1 MTPEEKS
8 PYYEEQARLSK
19 IHLEK
24 YPDYKYKPRPKRTF
38 IVDGRKMRISEYK
51 HMMKQRRDDGALS
64 IGQIEESQQPL
75 QQSQPIQRSE
85 NQNLTPVSS
94 DSGMQNLLKL
104 QGANPMLL
112 AALQQQQQISAAAS
126 AAALMKGAT
135 GNNLNV
141 RHMNVN
147 EGEK

>member
-24 YPDYKYKPRPKRTF
+24 YPDYKYKPRPKRTC

-51 HMMKQRRDDGALS
+51 HMMKQRRDDGLS
-64 IGQIEESQQPL
+64 IGQIEDQPL

-85 NQNLTPVSS
+85 TQNLTPVSS
-94 DSGMQNLLKL
+94 CDSMQSLLKL